1 MPTVTKNLIIINV
14 LVFFG
19 TLVAQRYGIDL
30 TNYLGLHFFLAS
42 DFNPAQLITYMFMH
56 GGFSHIFFNMFA
68 VFMFGTVLERTWG
81 PKRFLFYY
89 IACGIGAG
97 LIQEGVQ
104 YIKYIVDYSHYSQVD
119 IGTGIIPM
127 GEFLNMLTTVG
138 ASGAVYAILLA
149 FGMLF
154 PNNQLFIFPLPFPIK
169 AKFFV
174 FGYALIELYAGF
186 ANNPGDNVAHFAHL
200 GGMIFGFILIMYWRK
215 KVETMGHI
223 ITDLKETFR
232 RGNTFI
238 RLIYI
243 NVGIF
248 IIGTLISVILQ
259 LFNLSATGIFDLFAL
274 PASLHRF
281 ILQPWSLL
289 SYMFMHA
296 GFLHILFNMLWL
308 YWFGSLF
315 LYFFSGKHL
324 RGLYVLGGI
333 CGGLFYMIAYNIF
346 PYFSQTLP
354 FSTLVGASASV
365 LAIVAATAYREPNYR
380 VQLFLFGAV
389 RLKYLALIVIGT
401 DLLFITSNNAGG
413 HIAHLGGALAGLWFA
428 ASLSKGKDVT
438 YWINWFLD
446 GFASLFQK
454 KTWKRKPK
462 MKVHY
467 GSDTSREKDYDY
479 NARKKAQSDEVDRI
493 LEKLKK
499 SGYESLT
506 TEEKKSL
513 FDASKR

>member
-1 MPTVTKNLIIINV
+1 MMPTVTKNLIIINV

-19 TLVAQRYGIDL
+19 TIVAQRYGLDL

-68 VFMFGTVLERTWG
+68 VFMFGPILEQTWG

-89 IACGIGAG
+89 ILCGIGAG

-104 YIKYIVDYSHYSQVD
+104 YIQYVTELSQHTHINL
-119 IGTGIIPM
+119 IGYGVVPI
-127 GEFLNMLTTVG
+127 EEYLNMMTTVG

-154 PNNQLFIFPLPFPIK
+154 PNNRLFIFPLPFPIK
-169 AKFFV
+169 ANFFV
-174 FGYALIELYAGF
+174 IGYAAIELWSGL
-186 ANNPGDNVAHFAHL
+186 ANSAGDNVAHFAHL
-200 GGMIFGFILIMYWRK
+200 GGMLFGLILINVFLRLFEVSTPDIFGI
-215 KVETMGHI
+215 
-223 ITDLKETFR
+223 
-232 RGNTFI
+232 
-238 RLIYI
+238 
-243 NVGIF
+243 
-248 IIGTLISVILQ
+248 
-259 LFNLSATGIFDLFAL
+259 FAL
-274 PASLHRF
+274 PASF
-281 ILQPWSLL
+281 IGFIHQPWSLFT
-289 SYMFMHA
+289 YMFMHA
-296 GFLHILFNMLWL
+296 GILHILFNMLWL

-315 LYFFSGKHL
+315 LYFFSAKHL

-333 CGGLFYMIAYNIF
+333 CGGLLYMVAYNVF
-346 PYFSQTLP
+346 PLFSSQVTGA
-354 FSTLVGASASV
+354 TLVGASASV
-365 LAIVAATAYREPNYR
+365 LAIVAATAYREPDYR
-380 VQLFLFGAV
+380 VQLFLFGAI
-389 RLKYLALIVIGT
+389 RLKYLALVVIGI
-401 DLLFITSNNAGG
+401 DVLSITSSNAGG

-428 ASLSKGKDVT
+428 ASLSKGTDLT
-438 YWINWFLD
+438 SWINWILD
-446 GFASLFQK
+446 GFTSLFQK

-467 GSDTSREKDYDY
+467 GNSATGREKDYDY
-479 NARKKAQSDEVDRI
+479 NAHKKAQSDEVDRI

-499 SGYESLT
+499 SGYDSLT